1 MFFLFGMFVVGEG
14 LEKSGY
20 LALLAYRLFRR
31 TRTMNGLVLL
41 ILFTMGFASAVLMND
56 TLAVI
61 GTPVVLLLAARR
73 ASLAGSPPA
82 WLLHHHREPMSP
94 IGKPP
99 EPPHRGL
106 RGRSN
111 PILTFSRT
119 S

>member
-1 MFFLFGMFVVGEG
+1 
-14 LEKSGY
+14 
-20 LALLAYRLFRR
+20 
-31 TRTMNGLVLL
+31 
-41 ILFTMGFASAVLMND
+41 
-56 TLAVI
+56 
-61 GTPVVLLLAARR
+61 
-73 ASLAGSPPA
+73 
-82 WLLHHHREPMSP
+82 MSP